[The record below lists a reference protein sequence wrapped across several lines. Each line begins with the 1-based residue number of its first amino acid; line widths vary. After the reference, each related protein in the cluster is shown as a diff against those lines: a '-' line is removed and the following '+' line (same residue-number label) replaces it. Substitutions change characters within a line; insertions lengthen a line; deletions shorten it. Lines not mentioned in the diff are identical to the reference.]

1 MVMRIIP
8 RALPRAL
15 LAFGI
20 ASPAAAMDDQAAYYR
35 FDLLAEKRITS
46 LAPATEWNALG
57 WAGGD
62 DWKLRLQSAG
72 VLTDSGQID
81 NEGGTKG
88 IDSRLYLS
96 RMIAPFWD
104 AKAGVQVAVF
114 DRGLH
119 RSGFLAGVE
128 GLVPY
133 GIRLDAVAGVSETG
147 VASLR
152 VEAEY
157 GILLSQRLV
166 AQPFVEGMLAS
177 QDDPSI
183 RLGAGLSRIEG
194 GLRLR
199 YEIEKEFAPFVGVSF
214 EQFTGNTAGLV
225 AGDGEATSSLRAL
238 VGLKIWF

>member
-1 MVMRIIP
+1 MRIIIK
-8 RALPRAL
+8 AL
-15 LAFGI
+15 LAI
-20 ASPAAAMDDQAAYYR
+20 AVSSPAAAMDDQTIYWR
-35 FDLLAEKRITS
+35 FDALAEKRITS
-46 LAPATEWNALG
+46 LAPATEWNAAG
-57 WAGGD
+57 WIGGD
-62 DWKLRLQSAG
+62 EWKMRLQNSG
-72 VLTDSGQID
+72 VLTDTGHID

-88 IDSRLYLS
+88 IDSRLYVS

-104 AKAGVQVAVF
+104 AKAGVQLAVF

-133 GIRLDAVAGVSETG
+133 GIHLDAVAGVSETG

-152 VEAEY
+152 LEAQY
-157 GILLSQRLV
+157 DILLSQKLI

-177 QDDPSI
+177 QDDPAI
-183 RLGAGLSRIEG
+183 RLGAGLSRLEA

-199 YEIEKEFAPFVGVSF
+199 YEIQKEIAPFIGVSF
-214 EQFTGNTAGLV
+214 EQFAGNTASLV